1 MYYVDDSGDAA
12 KGVAIYSWIEVDAEQ
27 LPNAEAV
34 WLRFRQ
40 QLFER
45 YRIPTDFELHS
56 SDFLSGH
63 GRPSTEDKVNHSK
76 AVRREIF
83 VDALKVIGD
92 LPGVTIGAVHRTSH
106 HRRNGFAEAIRDA
119 FCRLVLGVDRRL
131 FLGNLQGIMIIDG
144 EGDGSCRFYTRLFRS
159 LGLSGK
165 QLVSSPFFQPSHDSQ
180 WIQIADIVA
189 FAAFQSVVKR
199 PGREFCWTWYE
210 DYIDP
215 EGPREV

>member
-1 MYYVDDSGDAA
+1 MYYVDDSGDPT
-12 KGVAIYSWIEVDAEQ
+12 KGIAVYSWIEVDTAQAPE
-27 LPNAEAV
+27 AMAV

-40 QLFER
+40 QLFET
-45 YRIPTDFELHS
+45 YQIPTDFELHS
-56 SDFLSGH
+56 TNFLAGRGH
-63 GRPSTEDKVNHSK
+63 PSTENKMNQSK
-76 AVRREIF
+76 TARREIF
-83 VDALKVIGD
+83 VAALKLISD
-92 LPGVTIGAVHRTSH
+92 LPGVSIGAVHRTSP
-106 HRRNGFAEAIRDA
+106 RRRTGFGEPMTDP

-131 FLGNLQGIMIIDG
+131 FLGDLQGIMVIDG

-159 LGLSGK
+159 LGLSGQ
-165 QLVSSPFFQPSHDSQ
+165 QLIAVPFFQPSYDSQ

-189 FAAFQSVVKR
+189 YTAYQSVIRR